1 MDQGL
6 IDRINELAHKAKTVG
21 LDEAEI
27 AEREVL
33 RNEYR
38 AAFRRS
44 LIGTLENTVIVDEKG
59 NVVRRV
65 ADAAKKEKPQE

>member
-21 LDEAEI
+21 LDEADI

-33 RNEYR
+33 RNQYR
-38 AAFRRS
+38 EAFRRS
-44 LIGTLENTVIVDEKG
+44 LVGTLESTVIVDEKG

-65 ADAAKKEKPQE
+65 ADVKKEKA

>member
-21 LDEAEI
+21 LDDAEL

-33 RNEYR
+33 RRQYR
-38 AAFRRS
+38 EAFRAN
-44 LIGTLENTVIVDEKG
+44 LIGTLESTVIVNEKG
-59 NVVRRV
+59 EVVRRV
-65 ADAAKKEKPQE
+65 ADAKKDQENK